1 MIKVVQSEGSSKRLY
16 LDFVDGWRLL
26 DGVSLPGEEVLGEG
40 IKDVNAEAEVAFA
53 DGDVHRDDLV
63 LVWLVDLQRRLE
75 DVEEVGELVVLD
87 VLSPVRVKLLPDFV
101 VHVVVVVREALLR
114 KASQVTNCSFSWK
127 IAL

>member
-1 MIKVVQSEGSSKRLY
+1 MCAHLRRDLAQLRG
-16 LDFVDGWRLL
+16 LL
-26 DGVSLPGEEVLGEG
+26 HRVPLPSEEVLGEG
-40 IKDVNAEAEVAFA
+40 VQHVHAVAEVAAA
-53 DGDVHRDDLV
+53 DRDVHRDDLV